1 MAFLLEALMIAF
13 KQILCPTDLSE
24 ASVRSLTYAA
34 AFARWY
40 GARLTILHVVPT
52 FEAMT
57 VGPGALNGPPQI
69 VMPLSRQEV
78 LDEMRR
84 ITESTGIDSSD
95 ATLSAE
101 AGDPVRNIVD
111 QALAIGAD
119 LVVMGTHGRSGFER
133 LLIGSVAEK
142 VLRKAP
148 CPVLL
153 VPPHMAANADP
164 DVSFKHILCPMDFS
178 PAALQALGFALDLA
192 RQSEGVVT
200 LLHALEWLTDEEPRE
215 YTHFNVPEYRQH
227 LVDDARERLQALVAD
242 ESRTPTAIEHRV
254 VVGRAYREI
263 LQVAQESGTDLIVM
277 GAQGRGGLGLALFG
291 STTQQVVRAATCPV
305 LTVRGTETS

>member
-1 MAFLLEALMIAF
+1 
-13 KQILCPTDLSE
+13 
-24 ASVRSLTYAA
+24 LTYAA

-84 ITESTGIDSSD
+84 ITESTGIDSSH

-119 LVVMGTHGRSGFER
+119 LVVMGTRAQRVRATADRLSGGEGPAEGALPRVAGASSHGR
-133 LLIGSVAEK
+133 
-142 VLRKAP
+142 
-148 CPVLL
+148 
-153 VPPHMAANADP
+153 
-164 DVSFKHILCPMDFS
+164 
-178 PAALQALGFALDLA
+178 
-192 RQSEGVVT
+192 
-200 LLHALEWLTDEEPRE
+200 
-215 YTHFNVPEYRQH
+215 
-227 LVDDARERLQALVAD
+227 
-242 ESRTPTAIEHRV
+242 
-254 VVGRAYREI
+254 
-263 LQVAQESGTDLIVM
+263 
-277 GAQGRGGLGLALFG
+277 
-291 STTQQVVRAATCPV
+291 
-305 LTVRGTETS
+305 